1 MSRKHDEPTV
11 SRHLEVYASD
21 WEYLNTH
28 FGRGSPT
35 RLGTA
40 VAIRQLIRKGVRA
53 HQERIAR
60 RIEVAAPAGAA
71 TPGPSLDK
79 FFAAPAV
86 ASQQEDDL
94 A

>member
-11 SRHLEVYASD
+11 SRHLEVYAAD

-53 HQERIAR
+53 HQERVAR
-60 RIEVAAPAGAA
+60 RVEAAGAA
-71 TPGPSLDK
+71 APPGPSLDK
-79 FFAAPAV
+79 FFTTAPSA
-86 ASQQEDDL
+86 QQEDNEI
-94 A
+94 

>member
-11 SRHLEVYASD
+11 SRHLEIYAAD

-53 HQERIAR
+53 HQERVAR
-60 RIEVAAPAGAA
+60 RVEAVAPQG
-71 TPGPSLDK
+71 PSVGPSLDK
-79 FFAAPAV
+79 FFTPAPLA
-86 ASQQEDDL
+86 QQEDDVI
-94 A
+94 

>member
-11 SRHLEVYASD
+11 SRHLEVYAAD

-53 HQERIAR
+53 HQERVAR
-60 RIEVAAPAGAA
+60 RVEAAGAA
-71 TPGPSLDK
+71 GPPGLPGPSLDK
-79 FFAAPAV
+79 FFAAPA
-86 ASQQEDDL
+86 SQQEDDL
-94 A
+94 T